1 MNQGNKYCKPLSLDH
16 HVKGS
21 NLVTFKS
28 TTFFRKPLYLA
39 SPTKL
44 SRKSFYK
51 RRHINNFLFYFNI
64 LSLWA
69 KEYIFF
75 KNLSKRSLL
84 MGAHPQTYLAQNSL
98 LFSKKPFYNYT
109 QFQDVKVTTITKAYF
124 KIPFALQLSY

>member
-1 MNQGNKYCKPLSLDH
+1 MNQTTKNYKPLFLDH
-16 HVKGS
+16 HIKGS
-21 NLVTFKS
+21 NLATFKA
-28 TTFFRKPLYLA
+28 TTFFRKPLYLV

-64 LSLWA
+64 LSLWS

-75 KNLSKRSLL
+75 KNLNKRNLL
-84 MGAHPQTYLAQNSL
+84 IGAQPQTYLAQNSL

-109 QFQDVKVTTITKAYF
+109 QFQDVKVTTFNKTYLKY
-124 KIPFALQLSY
+124 LSYSN

>member
-1 MNQGNKYCKPLSLDH
+1 MNQNTKDYKPLFLDH
-16 HVKGS
+16 HTKGA
-21 NLVTFKS
+21 NLVTFKA
-28 TTFFRKPLYLA
+28 TTFFRKPLYLV

-51 RRHINNFLFYFNI
+51 RRHVNNFLFYFNI

-75 KNLSKRSLL
+75 KNLNKRNLL
-84 MGAHPQTYLAQNSL
+84 IGTQPQTYLAQNSL

-109 QFQDVKVTTITKAYF
+109 QFQDVKVTTFTKTYL
-124 KIPFALQLSY
+124 KYLSYSN